1 MYTTNNYTVSL
12 WPLLLF
18 SCCLVRLFVT
28 LWTIA
33 CQASLSFTVFW
44 SLLKLRSIQL
54 VMPSNHVILCCPL
67 LLLTSVFP
75 STRVFSSEST
85 LHFRPKYWSFSIS
98 SSKEYLGL
106 ISFRIDWFDL
116 PEAQGALKS
125 LLQHCSSKVSILWC
139 SAFFMI

>member
-1 MYTTNNYTVSL
+1 MT
-12 WPLLLF
+12 P
-18 SCCLVRLFVT
+18 
-28 LWTIA
+28 WTA
-33 CQASLSFTVFW
+33 ARQASLSFTVFW

-106 ISFRIDWFDL
+106 ISFRIDWFELLAVQGTVKGLLTIYEGLIGLCSDL
-116 PEAQGALKS
+116 GFIIIGILKKTS
-125 LLQHCSSKVSILWC
+125 YSKPNIC
-139 SAFFMI
+139 IKRKYCQT